1 MAHEFCNPLKTHKF
15 EHHEKLGIGF
25 MGFSTPLKTCEILMA
40 FFMGI
45 SWSCVWWRKIHG
57 PRIWKFSKDFHG
69 IFHGIFM
76 AKTHEKAIKKP
87 GKMPWIYHEKI
98 NRIFMGFNFI
108 VYALK
113 CCKIIAI

>member
-76 AKTHEKAIKKP
+76 AKTHEKAITLSHENPLKNLGKCHGFTMKKLT
-87 GKMPWIYHEKI
+87 
-98 NRIFMGFNFI
+98 GFSWVLI
-108 VYALK
+108 S
-113 CCKIIAI
+113 